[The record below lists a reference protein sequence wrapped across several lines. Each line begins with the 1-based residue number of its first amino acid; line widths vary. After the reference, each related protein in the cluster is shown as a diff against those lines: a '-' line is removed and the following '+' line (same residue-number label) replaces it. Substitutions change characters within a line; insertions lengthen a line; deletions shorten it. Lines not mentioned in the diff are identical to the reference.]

1 MISLFQT
8 PAANEELIRY
18 CGDSITFL
26 LDISDPQEGSAFL
39 RTNIGNAKTHRK
51 EIIDCVEKDIP
62 RLDSDWHDIKMEKI
76 SDTEFSITLPLIEVG
91 VFAAK
96 TFFKE
101 PENKKIIWPQGEN
114 VKIKVEPADTI
125 AGNSIYTA
133 FVRQFK
139 DADSNVKEG
148 TFRNLIKKLDLIINN
163 LGFSNIQLLPIHP
176 VPTSFA
182 KMGEYGSPFA
192 VLDLKN
198 VNPAYAEFDTRA
210 TPMQQFG
217 ELVDAIHLRSAKI
230 FLDIPINHTGWA
242 SWLQIH
248 HPEWYVHNPDGTF
261 KSPGAWGVVW
271 EDLSELDYKHKKL
284 WEHMADV
291 FLFWC
296 RRGVDGFRCDAGYM
310 IPQPVWE
317 YIVAKVREEFPNT
330 IFMLEGLG
338 GKISTTE
345 NLLAE
350 ADLNWA
356 YSELFQNYDRSQIE
370 NYLPSC
376 ITRSE
381 KKGLQIH
388 FAETHDNSRLAAK
401 SNCYAKMRTGI
412 AALFSQNGGFG
423 ITAGVEWY
431 ATEKIDVH
439 QLNSLNWGAEE
450 NQIDFIKNL
459 NEILTTQ
466 PAFFADAKL
475 RMIQH
480 GNHNGIVLLR
490 QTENEDDVVLVVAN
504 LDDKNESFISWRS
517 DDFPKTN
524 FINLISGKEI
534 VIENNGDLSGVNTKP
549 GEILCLVSRISECG
563 KYAVK
568 DQRFKEKA
576 LEIINCQSNLKKE
589 VLLSGLHKDPSEFVS
604 EIMDL
609 PVPLCITKWNYPQ
622 DLMREAVVP
631 ASHFLFLQSE
641 FPFNVKIFTG
651 EKVLRSEN
659 SLFAETNFV
668 LLTPNT
674 FSESKEYN
682 LQFTFYLPNKTE
694 HCESKILILFPN
706 NKLEL
711 KSCYS
716 KKDVLKK
723 NAYALLTNGRGAM
736 AQIRGE
742 WGVLKSKY
750 DSFLAA
756 NLHPNCPVDR
766 HIFFTRCRAWIVCSD
781 YSCEISIDNLISF
794 EKLSGNSAKWI
805 FTLPVGQGATVDL
818 AIELKIV
825 ENENIS
831 IVKFCRMQSTK
842 NADCKLDSKIPVKI
856 IVRPDIENRNFH
868 HVTKAYAGL
877 EQEFPE
883 AIRPEEKGFAFSPPE
898 KPAFKMSAAKGKF
911 VVEPEWQYMIHL
923 SEEAERGLEDCTDLF
938 SPGYF
943 SFGLVDGENVEISA
957 ETIDE
962 TVKTDKTDAGCKNKL
977 KAAINQFI
985 VKRDDSLTVIAGYPW
1000 FLDWGRDTLI
1010 ALRGIISAGFISEAK
1025 EILLQFAKFE
1035 ENGTLPNMIRGTDQ
1049 SDRDTS
1055 DAPLW
1060 FFVACSDF
1068 TEASGNKK
1076 LLSEDCNG
1084 RTVEKVLESI
1094 IENYINGTPNGI
1106 KMDKESGLV
1115 FSPSHF
1121 TWMDTNHPA
1130 GTPREGYPI
1139 EIQSLWFF
1147 ALDFYFKISG
1157 DKKYKKLSEKV
1168 SDSISELFTKN
1179 PNGCLSDCLYAG
1191 PGIPAENAAP
1201 DDAIRSNQLFA
1212 ITLGAVKNKRLCE
1225 KIITTSEQLL
1235 IPGAIRSLANLPVTY
1250 PLPVLRDGELL
1261 NDPMNPY
1268 FGKYTGDEDT
1278 RRKAA
1283 YHNGT
1288 AWTWPFPS
1296 FAEALL
1302 TTYGNKAVKT
1312 AKSIL
1317 LSSEIILED
1326 GCVLQIPEIIDGNLP
1341 HTLKGCGAQAWGVT
1355 ELYRLL
1361 KNTNLI

>member
-1 MISLFQT
+1 
-8 PAANEELIRY
+8 
-18 CGDSITFL
+18 
-26 LDISDPQEGSAFL
+26 
-39 RTNIGNAKTHRK
+39 
-51 EIIDCVEKDIP
+51 
-62 RLDSDWHDIKMEKI
+62 
-76 SDTEFSITLPLIEVG
+76 
-91 VFAAK
+91 
-96 TFFKE
+96 
-101 PENKKIIWPQGEN
+101 
-114 VKIKVEPADTI
+114 
-125 AGNSIYTA
+125 
-133 FVRQFK
+133 
-139 DADSNVKEG
+139 
-148 TFRNLIKKLDLIINN
+148 
-163 LGFSNIQLLPIHP
+163 
-176 VPTSFA
+176 
-182 KMGEYGSPFA
+182 
-192 VLDLKN
+192 
-198 VNPAYAEFDTRA
+198 
-210 TPMQQFG
+210 
-217 ELVDAIHLRSAKI
+217 
-230 FLDIPINHTGWA
+230 
-242 SWLQIH
+242 
-248 HPEWYVHNPDGTF
+248 
-261 KSPGAWGVVW
+261 
-271 EDLSELDYKHKKL
+271 
-284 WEHMADV
+284 
-291 FLFWC
+291 
-296 RRGVDGFRCDAGYM
+296 
-310 IPQPVWE
+310 
-317 YIVAKVREEFPNT
+317 
-330 IFMLEGLG
+330 
-338 GKISTTE
+338 
-345 NLLAE
+345 
-350 ADLNWA
+350 
-356 YSELFQNYDRSQIE
+356 
-370 NYLPSC
+370 
-376 ITRSE
+376 
-381 KKGLQIH
+381 
-388 FAETHDNSRLAAK
+388 
-401 SNCYAKMRTGI
+401 
-412 AALFSQNGGFG
+412 
-423 ITAGVEWY
+423 
-431 ATEKIDVH
+431 
-439 QLNSLNWGAEE
+439 
-450 NQIDFIKNL
+450 
-459 NEILTTQ
+459 
-466 PAFFADAKL
+466 
-475 RMIQH
+475 
-480 GNHNGIVLLR
+480 
-490 QTENEDDVVLVVAN
+490 
-504 LDDKNESFISWRS
+504 
-517 DDFPKTN
+517 
-524 FINLISGKEI
+524 
-534 VIENNGDLSGVNTKP
+534 
-549 GEILCLVSRISECG
+549 
-563 KYAVK
+563 
-568 DQRFKEKA
+568 
-576 LEIINCQSNLKKE
+576 
-589 VLLSGLHKDPSEFVS
+589 
-604 EIMDL
+604 
-609 PVPLCITKWNYPQ
+609 
-622 DLMREAVVP
+622 
-631 ASHFLFLQSE
+631 
-641 FPFNVKIFTG
+641 
-651 EKVLRSEN
+651 
-659 SLFAETNFV
+659 
-668 LLTPNT
+668 
-674 FSESKEYN
+674 
-682 LQFTFYLPNKTE
+682 
-694 HCESKILILFPN
+694 
-706 NKLEL
+706 
-711 KSCYS
+711 
-716 KKDVLKK
+716 
-723 NAYALLTNGRGAM
+723 
-736 AQIRGE
+736 
-742 WGVLKSKY
+742 
-750 DSFLAA
+750 
-756 NLHPNCPVDR
+756 
-766 HIFFTRCRAWIVCSD
+766 
-781 YSCEISIDNLISF
+781 
-794 EKLSGNSAKWI
+794 
-805 FTLPVGQGATVDL
+805 
-818 AIELKIV
+818 
-825 ENENIS
+825 
-831 IVKFCRMQSTK
+831 MQSTK

-1010 ALRGIISAGFISEAK
+1010 ALRGIISAGFI
-1025 EILLQFAKFE
+1025 
-1035 ENGTLPNMIRGTDQ
+1035 
-1049 SDRDTS
+1049 
-1055 DAPLW
+1055 
-1060 FFVACSDF
+1060 
-1068 TEASGNKK
+1068 
-1076 LLSEDCNG
+1076 SEDCNG

-1355 ELYRLL
+1355 ELSKR
-1361 KNTNLI
+1361 